1 MRRWKD
7 NILTKMDLREIRRRG
22 RGMDSSNPGQGQ
34 VSGSCEHGN
43 EPSGLITCR
52 VFSDNGEPYKGCA
65 AGLRVFSGSLSFHR
79 DHISERPWYR
89 WAALREAP
97 WRIAEPVVTVRQHIQ
112 ISFNQAFQTVLL
124 FLSKQTFTLSELL
137 YIFTPAISQAFGN
150 NWGSKRTL
158 GQTEVESLFTNV
170 WRCNKA
176 NSEHSKATRVWHT
189 VPHRYQQYYHGNQR
203 DSVTCRIKGMF
214 YNKLI

>member
-1 MRRWKD
+1 VLNSNDTSVHLTLSWLVVHLLWHVRYNREIYWIPVAKPEGKRQPGRPMRRWKD

-158 GQTEVESLFTNV
+158 GQTEV
-170 WRCNKA
+170 
-176 NSEHSKATRVWHT
+176 
-189 VPHRYQQYYHGNQR
+189 
-203 DSVTCRIKGMF
+203 
-214 YNKLI
+214 